1 MFGFGKKK
9 ELVINAPVAGAVK
22 PVSGLPDESF
32 SKDVLGPGIAIE
44 PMKGR
49 VVAPADGEI
58 RLMFET
64 GHALSMAA
72 DNGAELLIHVGID
85 TVKLKG
91 KHFTKIK
98 NTDDVVKA
106 GDVLL
111 EFDADAIRT
120 EGYDPVTVVVVLNP
134 DEFSGIRFTQSE
146 AVEEG
151 DALIYVQP
159 DR

>member
-9 ELVINAPVAGAVK
+9 ELVINAPVTGFIK
-22 PVSGLPDESF
+22 PASDLQDESF
-32 SKDVLGPGIAIE
+32 RNDILGPGIAIE

-49 VVAPADGEI
+49 VVAPADGAI

-98 NTDDVVKA
+98 HTGDTVKV

-111 EFDADAIRT
+111 EFNPAAIT
-120 EGYDPVTVVVVLNP
+120 QEGYTPVTIVVVLNP
-134 DEFSGIRFTQSE
+134 DEFSDIRFSANE
-146 AVEEG
+146 AADEG
-151 DALIYVQP
+151 DPLIYMKP
-159 DR
+159 NR

>member
-9 ELVINAPVAGAVK
+9 QLVINAPVCGYIK
-22 PVSGLPDESF
+22 PVSGLQDATF
-32 SKDVLGPGIAIE
+32 SKDILGPGIAIE
-44 PMKGR
+44 PAKGR
-49 VVAPADGEI
+49 IVAPADGVI
-58 RLMFET
+58 RMMFET

-98 NTDDVVKA
+98 HTGDTVKA

-111 EFDADAIRT
+111 EFDSAAIT
-120 EGYDPVTVVVVLNP
+120 EEGYTPVTIVVVLNP
-134 DEFSGIRFTQSE
+134 DEFSNIRFSE
-146 AVEEG
+146 NEAADEG
-151 DALIYVQP
+151 DPLIYMKP
-159 DR
+159 NR

>member
-9 ELVINAPVAGAVK
+9 ELVIQAPVAGAVK
-22 PVSGLPDESF
+22 PVSDLQDETF
-32 SKDVLGPGIAIE
+32 SNNILGPGIAIE
-44 PMKGR
+44 PAKGR
-49 VVAPADGEI
+49 VVAPMDGEI

-98 NTDDVVKA
+98 NTGDTVKA

-111 EFDADAIRT
+111 EFDPAAIHM
-120 EGYDPVTVVVVLNP
+120 EGYDPVAVVVLLNP
-134 DEFSGIRFTQSE
+134 DEFSGVRFTQST
-146 AVEEG
+146 AVAEG
-151 DALIYVQP
+151 DTLLYIQP
-159 DR
+159 NR

>member
-9 ELVINAPVAGAVK
+9 ELVINAPVTGFIK
-22 PVSGLPDESF
+22 PASELQDESF
-32 SKDVLGPGIAIE
+32 RNNILGPGIAIE
-44 PMKGR
+44 PTNGR
-49 VVAPADGEI
+49 VVAPADGAI

-91 KHFTKIK
+91 AHFTKIK
-98 NTDDVVKA
+98 NTDDRVKT

-111 EFDADAIRT
+111 EFDPEAIRA

-134 DEFSGIRFTQSE
+134 DEFSGVRFAESGP
-146 AVEEG
+146 VNEG
-151 DALIYVQP
+151 DALIYIQP
-159 DR
+159 RR

>member
-9 ELVINAPVAGAVK
+9 ELVINAPVAGLIK
-22 PVSGLPDESF
+22 PVSGLQDESF
-32 SKDVLGPGIAIE
+32 SKDILGPGIAIE
-44 PMKGR
+44 PLKGR

-72 DNGAELLIHVGID
+72 DDGAELLIHVGID
-85 TVKLKG
+85 TVRLKG

-98 NTDDVVKA
+98 GTGDIVKA

-111 EFDADAIRT
+111 EFDPAAIRT

-134 DEFSGIRFTQSE
+134 DEFSGVRFTQSE
-146 AVEEG
+146 SVEEG
-151 DALIYVQP
+151 DALIYIQP
-159 DR
+159 SR